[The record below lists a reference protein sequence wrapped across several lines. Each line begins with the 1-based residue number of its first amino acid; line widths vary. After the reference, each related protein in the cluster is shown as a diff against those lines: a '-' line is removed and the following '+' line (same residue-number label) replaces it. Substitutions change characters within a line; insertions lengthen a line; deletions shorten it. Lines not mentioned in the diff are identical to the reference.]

1 MTGTYSGYTVTSE
14 GWYWNI
20 TRKEGGYKI
29 LMCTWQKPWV
39 HLLPSPPPFRMSSP
53 STWMR
58 TFFTFLTCRLHP
70 SYSSVS
76 PSPTLLLSF
85 CPLYTD
91 FPSLP
96 ATPHPP
102 IPGSYTHAVLWRSG
116 LCSITLAV
124 EKDVT
129 GKKSSRFQYAMSYPW
144 TRDMGKDGEVRHK
157 DEIPSSPHPSIPYQP
172 SVAFLSSALLS
183 ISLPSSLSLHLPV
196 CPLGEDRENT
206 EISMSSYIP
215 PSRAWLLVHPESISI
230 CSL

>member
-1 MTGTYSGYTVTSE
+1 MTKALSAFAS
-14 GWYWNI
+14 
-20 TRKEGGYKI
+20 
-29 LMCTWQKPWV
+29 L
-39 HLLPSPPPFRMSSP
+39 PPFRMSSP

-124 EKDVT
+124 EKMWPVKRAAVFNMPCPIPGHGTWGRTERWDIKMRKVN
-129 GKKSSRFQYAMSYPW
+129 
-144 TRDMGKDGEVRHK
+144 
-157 DEIPSSPHPSIPYQP
+157 IPSSPHPSIPYQP

>member
-1 MTGTYSGYTVTSE
+1 
-14 GWYWNI
+14 
-20 TRKEGGYKI
+20 
-29 LMCTWQKPWV
+29 
-39 HLLPSPPPFRMSSP
+39 MSSP
-53 STWMR
+53 SIWMR

-70 SYSSVS
+70 SYSSVC

-124 EKDVT
+124 EKMWAAV
-129 GKKSSRFQYAMSYPW
+129 FNMPCP
-144 TRDMGKDGEVRHK
+144 
-157 DEIPSSPHPSIPYQP
+157 IPGHGTWGRTERWDIKMRKVNIHSSPHPSFPYQP

-183 ISLPSSLSLHLPV
+183 ISLPSSLSPHLPV